1 MMNYD
6 DIIKTLS
13 DKANINSRTDTAT
26 KLSIIFYNKE
36 AWKSR
41 IIPGLS
47 PMQFE
52 TFMEFVTYRT
62 PWGLG
67 WTEQMLKAFILPEE
81 KKLWE
86 DIELELPELYR
97 HGEIGRNKLKVEE
110 FIYKDTKGGT
120 SRSYKIAKLKRD
132 APEYAEKVIRGEISA
147 NRAMVEA
154 GLELE
159 KVTIP
164 VDVNAFCNAIKRK
177 FSPLE
182 IQQLKDLL

>member
-6 DIIKTLS
+6 EIIKTLS
-13 DKANINSRTDTAT
+13 DKANFNSRTDTAT

-41 IIPGLS
+41 VIPGLS

-67 WTEQMLKAFILPEE
+67 WTEQMLKAFIWPEE
-81 KKLWE
+81 KKLWA
-86 DIELELPELYR
+86 DIELELPELYPN
-97 HGEIGRNKLKVEE
+97 GENPKYQPKVEAL
-110 FIYKDTKGGT
+110 TCKGTTYGNT
-120 SRSYKIAKLKRD
+120 RTYKIAKLKRD

-147 NRAMVEA
+147 NRAMVES

>member
-81 KKLWE
+81 KKLWA
-86 DIELELPELYR
+86 DIESELPELYAN
-97 HGEIGRNKLKVEE
+97 GENPKYQPKVEAL
-110 FIYKDTKGGT
+110 TCKGTTYGNT
-120 SRSYKIAKLKRD
+120 RTYKIQKLKRD
-132 APEYAEKVIRGEISA
+132 APEYAEKVIRGELSA

>member
-52 TFMEFVTYRT
+52 NFMEFVTYRT

-67 WTEQMLKAFILPEE
+67 WTEQMLIAFILPEE
-81 KKLWE
+81 KKLWS
-86 DIELELPELYR
+86 DIKSELPALSTHGTNQHSKEELTCQV
-97 HGEIGRNKLKVEE
+97 L
-110 FIYKDTKGGT
+110 KGGN
-120 SRSYKIAKLKRD
+120 SASYKLQRLKRD
-132 APEYAEKVIRGEISA
+132 APEYAEKVARGEISA
-147 NRAMVEA
+147 NKAMVEA
-154 GLELE
+154 GLRLE
-159 KVTIP
+159 KVTIS

>member
-6 DIIKTLS
+6 EIIKTLS

-81 KKLWE
+81 KKLWA
-86 DIELELPELYR
+86 DIEKEKKPA
-97 HGEIGRNKLKVEE
+97 NKLGENQYTKQGI
-110 FIYKDTKGGT
+110 IYNTLNQGT
-120 SRSYKIAKLKRD
+120 SRAYKISRLKRD
-132 APEYAEKVIRGEISA
+132 APEYAEKVINGELSA
-147 NRAMVEA
+147 SRAMVEA
-154 GLELE
+154 GLEKE

>member
-47 PMQFE
+47 HMQFE

-67 WTEQMLKAFILPEE
+67 WTEQMLIAFILPEE
-81 KKLWE
+81 KKLWA
-86 DIELELPELYR
+86 DIQSELPELYV
-97 HGEIGRNKLKVEE
+97 HGENPKIKPKVAE

-120 SRSYKIAKLKRD
+120 SRTYKLQRLKRD
-132 APEYAEKVIRGEISA
+132 APEYAEKVIKGELSA

-154 GLELE
+154 GLEKE